1 MRARGERE
9 KRPGPCRAKRDRHS
23 QNRRKSRAVAPECRQ
38 VTQHEH
44 QRNEPHAERHH
55 RRLGADRGKY
65 QRTSPEEDA
74 TPTERA
80 ALGGADKGRRRR
92 WNTNTANRHRQGY
105 AQAWIRSPPRHSP
118 RCSSLQFAAPHAL
131 LASDD
136 ARLAP
141 DSGYWH
147 RVDGV
152 GAPCK
157 LCLAGTV
164 IHALAPAMVD
174 NTLTPNSFPES
185 WTRALC
191 AVNAVR
197 LGQWSV
203 AANFVHM
210 HRVRRG
216 GRAESRHRV
225 LAPHARGRG
234 HGPAGAF
241 ELARAHGVRRA
252 RAPP

>member
-1 MRARGERE
+1 ME
-9 KRPGPCRAKRDRHS
+9 
-23 QNRRKSRAVAPECRQ
+23 
-38 VTQHEH
+38 HEH
-44 QRNEPHAERHH
+44 GEQAPAGLRPSVDTEP
-55 RRLGADRGKY
+55 
-65 QRTSPEEDA
+65 PE
-74 TPTERA
+74 TLTEMLQLA
-80 ALGGADKGRRRR
+80 V
-92 WNTNTANRHRQGY
+92 
-105 AQAWIRSPPRHSP
+105 
-118 RCSSLQFAAPHAL
+118 RCAHAL

-216 GRAESRHRV
+216 DALSLGTAFSRHMREAEGMVRPERSSWRERTGFAEHVRHLERRVLPAIERAERAVYGACSD
-225 LAPHARGRG
+225 GRDESKG
-234 HGPAGAF
+234 GSDN
-241 ELARAHGVRRA
+241 E
-252 RAPP
+252 